1 MNQNVIMPLSN
12 DPRKLPLD
20 HTLFFNRITNY
31 NNQCFKIQFKGKSA
45 FQL

>member
-20 HTLFFNRITNY
+20 HIVAIVLKGRIY
-31 NNQCFKIQFKGKSA
+31 KFLKNQVKE
-45 FQL
+45 L